1 MTSLM
6 LRTLSSSFCKA
17 LVRACSVSYF
27 DSVLRWGGA
36 LVLSEALAVGV
47 LVGFEVREGDAK
59 RSSASDESE
68 RSSLAISG
76 VAIAW

>member
-1 MTSLM
+1 M
-6 LRTLSSSFCKA
+6 
-17 LVRACSVSYF
+17 
-27 DSVLRWGGA
+27 
-36 LVLSEALAVGV
+36 LSEALAVGV

-68 RSSLAISG
+68 RSSLAMSG